1 MVLVGMAGEYVT
13 ALDDNLR
20 FHSMHNAQHITM
32 FAFFLFPVI
41 FDLLHFYRVP
51 GKYTLISLISFIVKS
66 YSPPPKGIPPNM
78 DLVAGAVA
86 FAVEGVLF
94 FWHLHG
100 RTNMD
105 VQVRSSCCIDKTSFT
120 DKQARL
126 FGASPSPR
134 LFVYV

>member
-66 YSPPPKGIPPNM
+66 YPPPLKAFRPTWTWWLARWPSRWRASCSSGTCT
-78 DLVAGAVA
+78 AGPTWTCRCVHPAA
-86 FAVEGVLF
+86 
-94 FWHLHG
+94 
-100 RTNMD
+100 
-105 VQVRSSCCIDKTSFT
+105 
-120 DKQARL
+120 
-126 FGASPSPR
+126 
-134 LFVYV
+134 